1 MKLVVCEKC
10 EAEFSIKHSM
20 SDRHYIISHCTFCG
34 SELSSD
40 LEDEIMDWDE
50 DD

>member
-1 MKLVVCEKC
+1 MKLVVCDKC

-20 SDRHYIISHCTFCG
+20 SDRHCTFCG

-40 LEDEIMDWDE
+40 LEDEIIDWDE

>member
-1 MKLVVCEKC
+1 
-10 EAEFSIKHSM
+10 M

-40 LEDEIMDWDE
+40 LEDEIIDWDE